1 MSIHRTFGARSDL
14 AFVASTVVT
23 MTNARSRQITK
34 AVIPAAGLGTR
45 FLPATK
51 ATPKEMLPV
60 VDKPAIQYVV
70 EEAASAGLTD
80 VLMITGR
87 NKRPLED
94 HFDRAYELEELLIR
108 KGDQAKLDRVRE
120 SSDLATMHYV
130 RQGDP
135 KGLGHAVLCAEPHVA
150 DQPFAVLL
158 GDDLIDPRDPL
169 LAKMIEVQQELGGSV
184 VALIEVDPSQAHLY
198 GCAAVKPAEWHG
210 TLGGDDEI
218 VRITDLVEK
227 PAPGEAPSSYAVIG
241 RYVLDPSVFE
251 VLHETEPG
259 LHGEIQLTDALRVLA
274 QRTPGRGGP
283 VHGVLFKGRRYDT
296 GDRGDYLRAIV
307 RLACER
313 GDLGPEFRSWLK
325 EFVGSGEIDGDQ
337 ALVAAVDAV

>member
-1 MSIHRTFGARSDL
+1 
-14 AFVASTVVT
+14 
-23 MTNARSRQITK
+23 MTQSHTRISK

-70 EEAASAGLTD
+70 EEAVAAGLSD

-94 HFDRAYELEELLIR
+94 HFDRNYELESALTR
-108 KGDQAKLDRVRE
+108 KGDAERLQKVQE

-135 KGLGHAVLCAEPHVA
+135 RGLGHAVLCAAPHVG

-169 LAKMIEVQQELGGSV
+169 LARMVEIQEREGGSV
-184 VALIEVDPSQAHLY
+184 IALMEVAPEQIHMY
-198 GCAAVKPAEWHG
+198 GCAAVEPTAQ
-210 TLGGDDEI
+210 GDA
-218 VRITDLVEK
+218 VRVTGLVEK
-227 PAPGEAPSSYAVIG
+227 PDTAEAPSNLAVIG
-241 RYVLDPSVFE
+241 RYVLDPAVFE
-251 VLHETEPG
+251 ILRKTEPG
-259 LHGEIQLTDALRVLA
+259 RGGEIQLTDALQLLA
-274 QRTPGRGGP
+274 EDEKIGGP
-283 VHGVLFKGRRYDT
+283 VHGVVFKGRRYDT

-313 GDLGPEFRSWLK
+313 EDLGPDFRTWLRSYVT
-325 EFVGSGEIDGDQ
+325 EEM
-337 ALVAAVDAV
+337 

>member
-1 MSIHRTFGARSDL
+1 MYENKVNRTLIFHAY
-14 AFVASTVVT
+14 VPVTVLP
-23 MTNARSRQITK
+23 MTQSHPRISK

-70 EEAASAGLTD
+70 EEAVAAGLSD

-94 HFDRAYELEELLIR
+94 HFDRNYELESALTR
-108 KGDQAKLDRVRE
+108 KGDAERLSKVQE

-135 KGLGHAVLCAEPHVA
+135 RGLGHAVLCAAPHVG

-169 LAKMIEVQQELGGSV
+169 LARMVEIQEREGGSV
-184 VALIEVDPSQAHLY
+184 VALMEVDPSQIHMY
-198 GCAAVKPAEWHG
+198 GCAATEATTDSDV
-210 TLGGDDEI
+210 
-218 VRITDLVEK
+218 VRVTGLVEK
-227 PAPGEAPSSYAVIG
+227 PDAAEAPSNLAVIG
-241 RYVLDPSVFE
+241 RYVLDPAVFGI
-251 VLHETEPG
+251 LRQTEPG
-259 LHGEIQLTDALRVLA
+259 RGGEIQLTDALQLLA
-274 QRTPGRGGP
+274 ADEKIGGP
-283 VHGVLFKGRRYDT
+283 VHGIVFKGRRYDT

-313 GDLGPEFRSWLK
+313 EDLGPDFRTWLRSYVT
-325 EFVGSGEIDGDQ
+325 EE
-337 ALVAAVDAV
+337 L